1 MAMRHRIMV
10 VDDEYD
16 VLYIVRRHLEK
27 WGFEVDTFSDP
38 YHALQVFKQDQ
49 DRYSLVLTD
58 IRMPEMSGI
67 ALAAMILKVKSDCK
81 IVIMT
86 AFEILANELKSS
98 LPTLKNDDIL
108 QKPFTQT
115 QVCNA
120 VKKHLHAA

>member
-1 MAMRHRIMV
+1 MV

-16 VLYIVRRHLEK
+16 VLYIVRKHLER

-38 YHALQVFKQDQ
+38 HHAFQVFKQNQ
-49 DRYSLVLTD
+49 DRYSVVLTD

-67 ALAAMILKVKSDCK
+67 TLAAMMKKVKPDCK
-81 IVIMT
+81 MVIMT
-86 AFEILANELKSS
+86 AFEIFAEELRDS
-98 LPTLKNDDIL
+98 LPDITQHDIL

-120 VKKHLHAA
+120 VKKHLHNRLD

>member
-1 MAMRHRIMV
+1 MV

-38 YHALQVFKQDQ
+38 YHALQVFKQNQ

-67 ALAAMILKVKSDCK
+67 ALAAMILKVKPDCK

-86 AFEILANELKSS
+86 AFEILADELKIS
-98 LPTLKNDDIL
+98 LPTIKHDDIL
-108 QKPFTQT
+108 QKPFTQN

-120 VKKHLHAA
+120 VKKHLQAA

>member
-1 MAMRHRIMV
+1 VAKLHRIMV

-38 YHALQVFKQDQ
+38 YHALQVFKQNQ

-67 ALAAMILKVKSDCK
+67 ALAAMILKVKPDCK

-86 AFEILANELKSS
+86 AFEILADELKIS
-98 LPTLKNDDIL
+98 LPTIKHDDIL
-108 QKPFTQT
+108 QKPFTQN

-120 VKKHLHAA
+120 VKKHLQAA